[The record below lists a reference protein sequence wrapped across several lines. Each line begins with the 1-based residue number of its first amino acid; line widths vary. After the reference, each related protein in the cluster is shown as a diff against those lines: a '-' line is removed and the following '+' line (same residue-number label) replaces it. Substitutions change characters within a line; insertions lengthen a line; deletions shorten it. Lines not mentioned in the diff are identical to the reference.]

1 MSQLRLLE
9 SWLSCKLLCMSE
21 SRSCIPQS
29 PRSFIV
35 KFLRKSSRR
44 LLYSNTMLPSL
55 SLFFR

>member
-1 MSQLRLLE
+1 MSQLRLSE
-9 SWLSCKLLCMSE
+9 SWLFYKFLCMSE
-21 SRSCIPQS
+21 SRSCIRQS

-35 KFLRKSSRR
+35 KFLLKSSKR